1 MTTALCLNCGALKFG
16 ALCPC
21 PECDAETCGNR
32 EYDLFFTDHLF
43 TVDFLEVLSEDF
55 KDFKEFDGDDQT
67 RLTAFLIF
75 AAEYAPEDIRIDFRE
90 TQENMHAFEFLQK
103 YRPQRRDVSNIDVTV
118 SHDDFA
124 NKLPVGLSLL
134 TPFALIGAFI
144 YITWDMRLRHAWI
157 GKSYP
162 YLIAGACILLI
173 VMIRMILKKRR
184 EKLN

>member
-43 TVDFLEVLSEDF
+43 TVDFLAVLSEDF
-55 KDFKEFDGDDQT
+55 RDFRKFDGDDQT
-67 RLTAFLIF
+67 RLAAFLIF
-75 AAEYAPEDIRIDFRE
+75 AAEYAPEDIRIDFKE
-90 TQENMHAFEFLQK
+90 TLENMHAFEFLQK
-103 YRPQRRDVSNIDVTV
+103 YRPQKRDVSKIEIIKQK
-118 SHDDFA
+118 DDS
-124 NKLPVGLSLL
+124 GLKWPFPPGVLI
-134 TPFALIGAFI
+134 PFALIGAFI

-157 GKSYP
+157 GKLYP

-173 VMIRMILKKRR
+173 VMIRMIFKKRR